1 MNECV
6 EDAPYDL
13 THPIVSDELSK
24 FLDSDFNDENQSEY
38 DCMEDYINAN
48 ADTISIRIAD
58 HCNV

>member
-6 EDAPYDL
+6 EDAPYDI
-13 THPIVSDELSK
+13 TYPILVDELIK

-48 ADTISIRIAD
+48 SDTISITIAD
-58 HCNV
+58 HYNI